1 MSYDYENIEQ
11 IKQLKY
17 RYCRGIDSCNI
28 EELGRVFTED
38 ARINYQG
45 GSYTFEAKGKEN
57 ILTAMKFAFHDKL
70 VSCHTVHMLS
80 LIHISEPTRP
90 EPSRMPSSA

>member
-38 ARINYQG
+38 ARINYQV
-45 GSYTFEAKGKEN
+45 EA
-57 ILTAMKFAFHDKL
+57 ILLKPRVKK
-70 VSCHTVHMLS
+70 
-80 LIHISEPTRP
+80 IS
-90 EPSRMPSSA
+90 SQL

>member
-1 MSYDYENIEQ
+1 MRDNMSYDYENIEQ

-28 EELGRVFTED
+28 EELGRVFAED

-45 GSYTFEAKGKEN
+45 GS
-57 ILTAMKFAFHDKL
+57 
-70 VSCHTVHMLS
+70 
-80 LIHISEPTRP
+80 
-90 EPSRMPSSA
+90 